1 MGSSRIAIVQ
11 FPGSNCDFDLF
22 DVFSRHFGINALGV
36 WHQEAILP
44 KVDGVVLPGGFS
56 YGDYLRSGALAAHS
70 PIMQAVKGFAD
81 KGGWIMGICNGF
93 QVLTESHLLPGALL
107 RNSHRKFI
115 CREVSLAVGAGDSV
129 YQKAL
134 PGKKLKMP
142 VAHGE
147 GRYYIDQEGLNK
159 LHGEGRVAFRYAGEN
174 PNGAVDD
181 IAGILSANGRVM
193 GMMPH
198 PERATDELV
207 GGSADGLQILKAFL
221 SSFL

>member
-1 MGSSRIAIVQ
+1 MSSSRIAIVQ

-36 WHQEAILP
+36 WHQEAKLP
-44 KVDGVVLPGGFS
+44 KVDAVVLPGGFS
-56 YGDYLRSGALAAHS
+56 FGDYLRSGALAAHS
-70 PIMQAVKGFAD
+70 PVMAAVKEFAD
-81 KGGWIMGICNGF
+81 KGGWVLGICNGF

-107 RNSHRKFI
+107 RNNHRKFV
-115 CREVSLAVGAGDSV
+115 CREVSLSVGAGSSV

-134 PGKKLKMP
+134 QGKTLKMP

-147 GRYYIDQEGLNK
+147 GRYYIDPEGLK
-159 LHGEGRVAFRYAGEN
+159 RLVGEGQVAFRYHGGN

-181 IAGILSANGRVM
+181 IAGIVSANGRVM

-198 PERATDELV
+198 PERATETLV
-207 GGSADGLQILKAFL
+207 GGSADGLQILKVFL